1 MAVIASN
8 CYPANKGLR
17 CHNCNKA
24 KPAFQCK
31 TSTIDDKL
39 WYDQQWYRLMSLLAI
54 GMNKITYN
62 NMT

>member
-39 WYDQQWYRLMSLLAI
+39 
-54 GMNKITYN
+54 
-62 NMT
+62 